1 MNDEP
6 QKNGIN
12 ILKDVISALDKD
24 GKVFKLTKEVLE
36 ENKNLEGEK
45 SMKKDLTLVI
55 LAAGMG
61 SRFGG
66 LKQVEPI
73 GPNGEFIIDY
83 SIYDAIEAGFTK
95 VVFLIKDEIYDLFR
109 ETVGKRIEGKIPV
122 AYAFQRIGDIPEWV
136 DIPEERVKPW
146 GTAHAVLA
154 CKNDVSGNFVMINSD
169 DFYGRDAYMK
179 IAEFFKNSDNDDYAM
194 VAFRVANTMTENG
207 SVKRGVCESSEGLL
221 TKITESSIEKVDDK
235 IIASPLDGSDSFE
248 VEANALVSMNFFGF
262 TPRIFDTLDKG
273 FPEFFNRNKD
283 NLLKAE
289 YLIPDVVFDE
299 IKAGVKMHVL
309 ESTDKWLG
317 VTYREDKDYV
327 VSELNKLIDMGVY
340 PKDLWK

>member
-1 MNDEP
+1 
-6 QKNGIN
+6 
-12 ILKDVISALDKD
+12 
-24 GKVFKLTKEVLE
+24 
-36 ENKNLEGEK
+36 
-45 SMKKDLTLVI
+45 MKKDLTLVI

-109 ETVGKRIEGKIPV
+109 DTVGKRIEGKIPV
-122 AYAFQRIGDIPEWV
+122 AYAFQRIGDVPEWV
-136 DIPEERVKPW
+136 EIPEERAKPW

-154 CKNDVSGNFVMINSD
+154 CKNDITGNFVMINSD
-169 DFYGRDAYMK
+169 DFYGRDAYLK
-179 IAEFFKNSDNDDYAM
+179 IADYFNNTETDDYAM
-194 VAFRVANTMTENG
+194 VSFRVANTMTENG

-221 TKITESSIEKVDDK
+221 TKIVESSIEKVDDK
-235 IIASPLDGSDSFE
+235 IIASPLDGSKSFE
-248 VEANALVSMNFFGF
+248 VLPNDLVSMNFFGF
-262 TPRIFDTLDKG
+262 TQRIFDRLEKD
-273 FPEFFNRNKD
+273 FPVFLEKNKD
-283 NLLKAE
+283 NLLKCE

-299 IKAGVKMHVL
+299 IKDGVKMHVL

-317 VTYREDKDYV
+317 VTYREDKEYV
-327 VSELNKLIDMGVY
+327 VSELNKLIEQGVY
-340 PKDLWK
+340 PENLWK

>member
-1 MNDEP
+1 
-6 QKNGIN
+6 
-12 ILKDVISALDKD
+12 
-24 GKVFKLTKEVLE
+24 
-36 ENKNLEGEK
+36 
-45 SMKKDLTLVI
+45 MKKDLTLVI

-122 AYAFQRIGDIPEWV
+122 AYSFQRISDVPEGV
-136 DIPEERVKPW
+136 DIPKDRVKPW
-146 GTAHAVLA
+146 GTAHAVLT
-154 CKNDVSGNFVMINSD
+154 CKNEVHGNFVMINSD
-169 DFYGRDAYMK
+169 DFYGRDAYLK
-179 IAEFFKNSDNDDYAM
+179 IAEYFNNSETDDYAM
-194 VAFRVANTMTENG
+194 VSFRVINTMTENG
-207 SVKRGVCESSEGLL
+207 SVKRGVCESKDGLL
-221 TKITESSIEKVDDK
+221 TNITESSIEKVDDK
-235 IIASPLDGSDSFE
+235 IIATPLDGSNIFE
-248 VEANALVSMNFFGF
+248 VEPNSLVSMNFFGF
-262 TPRIFDTLDKG
+262 TSRIFDKLETD
-273 FPEFFNRNKD
+273 FPKFFERNKD

-299 IKAGVKMHVL
+299 IKDGVKVHVL

-327 VSELNKLIDMGVY
+327 VSEINKLIDKGVY
-340 PKDLWK
+340 PNNLWK

>member
-1 MNDEP
+1 
-6 QKNGIN
+6 
-12 ILKDVISALDKD
+12 
-24 GKVFKLTKEVLE
+24 
-36 ENKNLEGEK
+36 
-45 SMKKDLTLVI
+45 MKKDLTLVI

-83 SIYDAIEAGFTK
+83 SIYDAIKAGFTK

-122 AYAFQRIGDIPEWV
+122 AYSFQRIGDIPENV

-146 GTAHAVLA
+146 GTAHAVLV
-154 CKNDVSGNFVMINSD
+154 CKNEVSGNFVMINSD
-169 DFYGRDAYMK
+169 DFYGRDAYIK
-179 IAEFFKNSDNDDYAM
+179 IADYFNNTDGDDYAM

-207 SVKRGVCESSEGLL
+207 SVKRGVCESENGLL
-221 TKITESSIEKVDDK
+221 TKITESSIEKVGDD
-235 IIASPLDGSDSFE
+235 IIASPLDGSKSFT
-248 VEANALVSMNFFGF
+248 VLPNSLVSMNFFGF
-262 TPRIFDTLDKG
+262 TPRIFDTLEKE
-273 FPEFFNRNKD
+273 FPIFFEKNKD

-289 YLIPDVVFDE
+289 FLIPDIVFDE
-299 IKAGVKMHVL
+299 IRHGVNVHVL
-309 ESTDKWLG
+309 ESSDKWLG

-327 VSELNKLIDMGVY
+327 VSEIGKLIDEGVY
-340 PKDLWK
+340 PNNLWK

>member
-1 MNDEP
+1 
-6 QKNGIN
+6 
-12 ILKDVISALDKD
+12 
-24 GKVFKLTKEVLE
+24 
-36 ENKNLEGEK
+36 
-45 SMKKDLTLVI
+45 MKKDLTLVI

-122 AYAFQRIGDIPEWV
+122 AYSFQRIGDVPEWV

-146 GTAHAVLA
+146 GTAHAVLS
-154 CKNDVSGNFVMINSD
+154 CKSDVPGNFVMINSD

-179 IAEFFKNSDNDDYAM
+179 IAEYFNNSDNDDYAM
-194 VAFRVANTMTENG
+194 VSFHVANTMTENG
-207 SVKRGVCESSEGLL
+207 SVKRGVCESENGLL

-235 IIASPLDGSDSFE
+235 IIASPLDGSESFE
-248 VEANALVSMNFFGF
+248 VQPNSLVSMNFFGF
-262 TPRIFDTLDKG
+262 TPRIFTRLERE
-273 FPEFFNRNKD
+273 FPLFLEKNKD
-283 NLLKAE
+283 NLLKCE
-289 YLIPDVVFDE
+289 YLIPNVVFDE
-299 IKAGVKMHVL
+299 IKDGIKVHVL
-309 ESTDKWLG
+309 ESVDKWLG
-317 VTYREDKDYV
+317 VTYREDKEYV
-327 VSELNKLIDMGVY
+327 VSEIQKLIDKGVY
-340 PKDLWK
+340 PNNLWK